1 MGCASSCALRS
12 GLFVGAGFAHL
23 CNPSKRLGGTYLIL
37 TPSPLIALVCL
48 WSVLS
53 DVGRSR
59 IPALMPLATLNH
71 LGADLSDAGM
81 SRIMA
86 LAPLATLNSL
96 GAILFAIRH
105 EPFFAI
111 VPQCRCRRGARC
123 QWRGFAP
130 YDKRAL
136 RYSCSSLGYASSLA
150 LRLWFGLFG
159 GAEFARLRNPSVRLG
174 G

>member
-1 MGCASSCALRS
+1 M
-12 GLFVGAGFAHL
+12 LFVGAGFAHL
-23 CNPSKRLGGTYLIL
+23 CRPSVRLGGKYFIL
-37 TPSPLIALVCL
+37 VPSPLITLICL

-53 DVGRSR
+53 DGGMSR
-59 IPALMPLATLNH
+59 ILAAMPLVTLNH
-71 LGADLSDAGM
+71 LGPALSDDGI
-81 SRIMA
+81 SRI
-86 LAPLATLNSL
+86 LTSAPLTTLNSL
-96 GAILFAIRH
+96 GAISFAIRH
-105 EPFFAI
+105 KTFFAI

-130 YDKRAL
+130 YDKREP

-159 GAEFARLRNPSVRLG
+159 GAEFARLRNPSARLG